1 MHLDTLGPG
10 EGNSPRP
17 LASLVVCGPQ
27 VLPESSDH
35 RGSGKVNP
43 SSDIRDLWTTA
54 TLSESQLNLPLS
66 EVCENFDEEG
76 ICVDKTQWYRR
87 NGSWEDD
94 EEDEGNSYPEEL
106 DEQTLPE
113 QEPHQGSSTEPH
125 VGEKGDDSKIKA
137 EKPSS
142 MSSVE
147 GFTHSPH
154 LAYWAEQQNRLSL
167 ALLLGYRSGIG
178 REHFLT
184 KELQRYIDGIKKRQ
198 DTGQNI

>member
-1 MHLDTLGPG
+1 MEEKL
-10 EGNSPRP
+10 SK
-17 LASLVVCGPQ
+17 

-94 EEDEGNSYPEEL
+94 KEDEGNSYPEEL

-142 MSSVE
+142 VSSVE
-147 GFTHSPH
+147 GFTHSLH
-154 LAYWAEQQNRLSL
+154 LAYWAEQQNRLPL
-167 ALLLGYRSGIG
+167 PLRELMKNEALEILNKALRSYRSGIG